1 VGIALTGLRQP
12 RGWQG
17 GHERAD
23 VYDAKGMAEL
33 ALLAAGVPEWGTAPW
48 PEGKAPRHLEAG
60 RAARLVVGDRE
71 VGVFGEVA
79 KAVRAVFDLAAP
91 VFVAELSLSA
101 LLELAAPTVRYQP
114 LPRYP
119 AVQRDLALLVPA
131 EVTAGE
137 IESAIRE
144 LRLPL
149 LTRIGLFDVY
159 AGDQVPPG
167 WRSLA
172 WSLTFQAPDRT
183 LRDAEVTA
191 LFARIVQ
198 EMGERFKA
206 EVRGT

>member
-1 VGIALTGLRQP
+1 
-12 RGWQG
+12 
-17 GHERAD
+17 
-23 VYDAKGMAEL
+23 
-33 ALLAAGVPEWGTAPW
+33 
-48 PEGKAPRHLEAG
+48 
-60 RAARLVVGDRE
+60 
-71 VGVFGEVA
+71 VA

-101 LLELAAPTVRYQP
+101 LLGLAAPAVRYQP

-149 LTRIGLFDVY
+149 LTRIALFDVY

-198 EMGERFKA
+198 EIGERFKA